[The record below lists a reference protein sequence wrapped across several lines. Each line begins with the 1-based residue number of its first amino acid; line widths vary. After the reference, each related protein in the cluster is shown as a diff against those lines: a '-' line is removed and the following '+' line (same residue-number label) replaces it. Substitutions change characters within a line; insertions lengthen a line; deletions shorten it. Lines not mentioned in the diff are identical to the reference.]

1 MSLLKQKAS
10 INSTSSFS
18 NISQINDILI
28 KSTSS
33 AYIITSDSSN
43 ILSSFSDI
51 PSSQLNKI
59 LTDSTE
65 CLTGCLLSCS
75 HHGSCSS
82 DSSTNKIGCKCDPY
96 FSGDSCQYDTRP
108 CQSSPCL
115 NGGNCTDIMTQ
126 NSTLFTC
133 KCGNVYYGTNCE
145 NRIDLC
151 LNSTC
156 VSGQGYCKMTGTAT
170 TCKCLNG
177 YEGENCQEKSAS
189 LKIQNTIV
197 STASILAFIL
207 IGLFWSFILLMD
219 YLKYFVIKD
228 TNVKNKNKMMNKSEN
243 LIPKVTKQLK

>member
-1 MSLLKQKAS
+1 
-10 INSTSSFS
+10 
-18 NISQINDILI
+18 
-28 KSTSS
+28 
-33 AYIITSDSSN
+33 
-43 ILSSFSDI
+43 
-51 PSSQLNKI
+51 
-59 LTDSTE
+59 
-65 CLTGCLLSCS
+65 
-75 HHGSCSS
+75 
-82 DSSTNKIGCKCDPY
+82 
-96 FSGDSCQYDTRP
+96 
-108 CQSSPCL
+108 
-115 NGGNCTDIMTQ
+115 MTQ

-197 STASILAFIL
+197 SIASILAFL
-207 IGLFWSFILLMD
+207 VIGLFWSFILLMD

-228 TNVKNKNKMMNKSEN
+228 TNVKNKNKMKNKSEN